1 MNVNGS
7 CTIQPVYWPQELV
20 EPVLLYLQTS
30 IIHMYDHSITFYY
43 SYTQACH
50 VVVGLDLLMQW
61 RFLS

>member
-1 MNVNGS
+1 MYNPT
-7 CTIQPVYWPQELV
+7 C
-20 EPVLLYLQTS
+20 LLATGAGRACIIVFTNINHTYL
-30 IIHMYDHSITFYY
+30 YDHSITFHY